1 VTTGVTLDAGAL
13 IAIERGSRRMQALL
27 ERIANR
33 RLAIAVPAAAL
44 GQVWRASPRQARL
57 TRLLNT
63 AAVEVVSLDDL
74 AARAAGVLCG
84 KAGTSDVVDA
94 SVVLCARERG
104 HSVVTSDIDDLAR
117 LDPTLR
123 LLQP

>member
-1 VTTGVTLDAGAL
+1 
-13 IAIERGSRRMQALL
+13 MQALL